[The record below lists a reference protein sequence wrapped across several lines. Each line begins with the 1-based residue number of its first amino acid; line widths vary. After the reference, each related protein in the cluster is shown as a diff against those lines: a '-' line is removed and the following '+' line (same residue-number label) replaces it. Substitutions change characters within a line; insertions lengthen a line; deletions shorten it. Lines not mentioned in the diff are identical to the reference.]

1 MTFAYIVKT
10 VLTKWIN
17 TLSKRGFS
25 TALVRQET
33 QMPVPLACKGSLNK
47 QQSCCPK

>member
-1 MTFAYIVKT
+1 MTFVYIVKT

-33 QMPVPLACKGSLNK
+33 QMSVHLASKNNTNE
-47 QQSCCPK
+47 QRTCCSK